1 MDISRAASFERFL
14 FEVLGR
20 NGERIAELMTAL
32 ETNGRFELTKEEF
45 NKIRR
50 SGLASGTSDHP
61 NRLEMIESLWVT
73 NHRMID
79 PQTADCLYTGT
90 YLHPVGVKTLCWETV
105 QAVKF
110 PRITKQATGE
120 TVPLPER
127 FKDIFERKQKKTP
140 LPADIAAV
148 REAVAAFAKE

>member
-1 MDISRAASFERFL
+1 M
-14 FEVLGR
+14 
-20 NGERIAELMTAL
+20 
-32 ETNGRFELTKEEF
+32 
-45 NKIRR
+45 
-50 SGLASGTSDHP
+50 
-61 NRLEMIESLWVT
+61 
-73 NHRMID
+73 
-79 PQTADCLYTGT
+79 
-90 YLHPVGVKTLCWETV
+90 

-110 PRITKQATGE
+110 PRMTKQATGE